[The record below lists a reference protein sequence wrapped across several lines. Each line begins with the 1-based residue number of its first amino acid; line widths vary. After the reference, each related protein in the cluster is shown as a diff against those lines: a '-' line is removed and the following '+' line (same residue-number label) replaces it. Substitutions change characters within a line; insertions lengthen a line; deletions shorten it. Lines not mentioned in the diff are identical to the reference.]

1 MEEGIEEEPR
11 SPGHLRRRESGSGL
25 SMNAPGWAIVTGASS
40 GIGRA
45 LAIEFAKGGFDLF
58 LTGRNETALA
68 EVSAE
73 CSKTFHVS
81 TEIFSADL
89 SRLDSIDKLIATLA
103 AKPRS
108 YRALVN
114 NAGFGI
120 HGDFA
125 SSDIDRELQ
134 LLNVQLAAAIKL
146 TKAVLPSMISNRS
159 GRILT
164 VSSVYGFAPVPH
176 QSVYSACK
184 SFLLSFSTSL
194 RNELEGTGV
203 TVTVFCP
210 GITQTQFR
218 DRAGIS
224 VKNKAS
230 GMTAEAAAEIAYK
243 ETMRGK
249 AVVVPGIPNRLF
261 VFASRVLP
269 GGIFAGVVRQ
279 INRVRGP
286 S

>member
-1 MEEGIEEEPR
+1 M
-11 SPGHLRRRESGSGL
+11 S
-25 SMNAPGWAIVTGASS
+25 APGWAIVTGASS
-40 GIGRA
+40 GIGKA
-45 LAIEFAKGGFDLF
+45 LAFEFAKGGYHLF

-68 EVSAE
+68 EVATE

-89 SRLDSIDKLIATLA
+89 SRPDSVDKLIGALA
-103 AKPRS
+103 SKSRS
-108 YRALVN
+108 YAALVN

-125 SSDIDRELQ
+125 SSDIDQELQ
-134 LLNVQLAAAIKL
+134 LLNVQLVAAMKL
-146 TKAVLPSMISNRS
+146 TKAVLPSMLTNRS
-159 GRILT
+159 GRILN

-210 GITQTQFR
+210 GITQSEFR
-218 DRAGIS
+218 NRAGIL
-224 VKNKAS
+224 VKNKDS
-230 GMTAEAAAEIAYK
+230 GMTAKAAAKIAYD

-249 AVVVPGIPNRLF
+249 AIVVPGIPNRLF

-269 GGIFAGVVRQ
+269 GAFFAKVVMF
-279 INRVRGP
+279 INSRRGL
-286 S
+286 ST

>member
-1 MEEGIEEEPR
+1 M
-11 SPGHLRRRESGSGL
+11 S
-25 SMNAPGWAIVTGASS
+25 APGWAIVTGASS
-40 GIGRA
+40 GIGKA
-45 LAIEFAKGGFDLF
+45 LAFEFAKGGFDLF
-58 LTGRNETALA
+58 LTGRNESALR
-68 EVSAE
+68 EVAAE
-73 CSKTFHVS
+73 CAKAYHVS
-81 TEIFSADL
+81 TEVFSADL
-89 SRLDSIDKLIATLA
+89 SRMDSTDKLIAALS
-103 AKPRS
+103 AKSRS
-108 YRALVN
+108 YTALVN

-125 SSDIDRELQ
+125 SSDIDQEMQ
-134 LLNVQLAAAIKL
+134 LLNVQLAAALKL
-146 TKAVLPSMISNRS
+146 TKAVLPSMIANRN
-159 GRILT
+159 GRILI

-210 GITQTQFR
+210 GITMTQFR

-224 VKNKAS
+224 VKNRNS

-243 ETMRGK
+243 ATMRGK

-269 GGIFAGVVRQ
+269 GGFFAGVVRQ
-279 INRVRGP
+279 INRVRGL

>member
-1 MEEGIEEEPR
+1 M
-11 SPGHLRRRESGSGL
+11 S
-25 SMNAPGWAIVTGASS
+25 APGWAIVTGASS
-40 GIGRA
+40 GIGKA
-45 LAIEFAKGGFDLF
+45 LAFEFAKGGFHLF
-58 LTGRNETALA
+58 LTGRNEAALA
-68 EVSAE
+68 EVAAE

-89 SRLDSIDKLIATLA
+89 SRLDSIDELVTTLTSNS
-103 AKPRS
+103 RS
-108 YRALVN
+108 YAALVN

-125 SSDIDRELQ
+125 SSDIDQELQ
-134 LLNVQLAAAIKL
+134 LLNVQLAAAMKL
-146 TKAVLPSMISNRS
+146 TKAVLPSMLSNHS
-159 GRILT
+159 GRILN

-194 RNELEGTGV
+194 RNELEGTGI

-210 GITQTQFR
+210 GITQSEFR
-218 DRAGIS
+218 SRAGIS
-224 VKNKAS
+224 VKNKDS
-230 GMTAEAAAEIAYK
+230 GMTAEAAAQIAYN

-249 AVVVPGIPNRLF
+249 AIVVPGIPNRLF

-269 GGIFAGVVRQ
+269 GAFFAKVVMF
-279 INRVRGP
+279 INSCRGL
-286 S
+286 ST

>member
-1 MEEGIEEEPR
+1 M
-11 SPGHLRRRESGSGL
+11 S
-25 SMNAPGWAIVTGASS
+25 APGWAIVTGASS
-40 GIGRA
+40 GIGKA
-45 LAIEFAKGGFDLF
+45 LAFEFAKGGFHIF
-58 LTGRNETALA
+58 LTGRNETALE
-68 EVSAE
+68 EVAAE
-73 CSKTFHVS
+73 CSKSFRVS

-89 SRLDSIDKLIATLA
+89 SRLDSIDKLIAALA
-103 AKPRS
+103 LKSRTYAV
-108 YRALVN
+108 LVN

-125 SSDIDRELQ
+125 DSDIDQEMQ
-134 LLNVQLAAAIKL
+134 LLNVQLAAALKL
-146 TKAVLPSMISNRS
+146 TKAVLPAMIANRN
-159 GRILT
+159 GRILN

-203 TVTVFCP
+203 TVTAFCP
-210 GITQTQFR
+210 GITQSEFR
-218 DRAGIS
+218 NRAGIS
-224 VKNKAS
+224 VKNTNS
-230 GMTAEAAAEIAYK
+230 GMTAKAAAEIAYN

-269 GGIFAGVVRQ
+269 GSFFAKVVKR
-279 INRVRGP
+279 INVARGLT
-286 S
+286 